1 MTSIVIAGR
10 PNSELTSHCI
20 LLGENLKQ
28 NFPDIYVIVVLK
40 HPDEWDSYSEEVKL
54 FLIVSYQTCLD
65 SERFFTPMYINLME
79 S

>member
-1 MTSIVIAGR
+1 MGRVLRKVI
-10 PNSELTSHCI
+10 TFQVK
-20 LLGENLKQ
+20 LKQ